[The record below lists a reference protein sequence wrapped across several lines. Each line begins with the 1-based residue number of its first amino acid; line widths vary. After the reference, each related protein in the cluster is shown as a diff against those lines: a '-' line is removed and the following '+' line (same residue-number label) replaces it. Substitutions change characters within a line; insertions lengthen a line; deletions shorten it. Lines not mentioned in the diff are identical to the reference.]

1 MLLTDLG
8 TGVVEIG
15 KPGRQPRPLPGPS
28 SGPDGVTSLF
38 VESQNRN
45 KRPAGID
52 IESAA
57 VIQKPSR
64 FEEQVAGLEG
74 ATTDGTSCA
83 TNAEAADG
91 LGISRG
97 QEKADGRAK
106 LIELLATQPG
116 TQLVEDLLEQLDHG
130 VYV

>member
-1 MLLTDLG
+1 MLLTDIG
-8 TGVVEIG
+8 TGVMEIG
-15 KPGRQPRPLPGPS
+15 KPGRQRRPLPGPS
-28 SGPDGVTSLF
+28 SGSDGVTSLF

-64 FEEQVAGLEG
+64 FEDQVVGLER
-74 ATTDGTSCA
+74 AMTDGTSCV
-83 TNAEAADG
+83 TNVEAAYG

-97 QEKADGRAK
+97 RGKTDGRTC
-106 LIELLATQPG
+106 LRDGGTRPG
-116 TQLVEDLLEQLDHG
+116 TQLVEDLLEQLDRG
-130 VYV
+130 IYV